1 MKQMANSAVNSSP
14 NRREAERFTRRQL
27 VLVAAN
33 KLLSENDI
41 DDVSMDRI
49 AAEVDYTRR
58 TLYAYFKSRDEILL
72 MVLTDDLTERWRLQ
86 HEAIESAETGL
97 QKLIVWA
104 ETLYAYVRRRPVSI
118 RLQIFWDSHGIDKN
132 KISSDAFA
140 RFEAINN
147 ELAEGLREIFRK
159 GVNDGSLR
167 PDLHI
172 DMTISHFLY
181 SLRAIINR
189 AMSDN
194 YSFAQFDPDDYI
206 RHYLDLVR
214 RSVGRRFGG
223 IQ

>member
-1 MKQMANSAVNSSP
+1 MKQMIDSVVNSSL
-14 NRREAERFTRRQL
+14 NRREAERLTRRQL
-27 VLVAAN
+27 VLASAS
-33 KLLSENDI
+33 KLLSKNDI
-41 DDVSMDRI
+41 ADVSMDRI

-72 MVLTDDLTERWRLQ
+72 MVLTDDLAERWRLQ
-86 HEAIESAETGL
+86 KEAVVSAETGL

-104 ETLYAYVRRRPVSI
+104 ESLYRYVRLQPISI

-132 KISSDAFA
+132 KISSEAFVQ
-140 RFEAINN
+140 FEAINN
-147 ELAEGLREIFRK
+147 ELAEGLREIFRL

-172 DMTISHFLY
+172 DMTISQFLY

-194 YSFAQFDPDDYI
+194 YSFARFDPDEYI
-206 RHYLDLVR
+206 HHYLDLLR
-214 RSVGRRFGG
+214 RSLGSRFGG
-223 IQ
+223 PQ